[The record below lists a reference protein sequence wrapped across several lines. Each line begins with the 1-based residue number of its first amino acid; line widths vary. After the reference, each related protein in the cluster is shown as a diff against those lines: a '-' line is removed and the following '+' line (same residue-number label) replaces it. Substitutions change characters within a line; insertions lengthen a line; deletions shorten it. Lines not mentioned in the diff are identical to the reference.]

1 MIIKVKRV
9 NEAFEMVGTN
19 ERGDKVNLDAA
30 TKIGG
35 GDSAFRPMQLL
46 LVGLASCSAIDILN
60 ILYKQKQE
68 VQSFEIEVEADRT
81 SEIPSIFENIRVMI
95 KISGAISEIK
105 LEKAIRLTTT
115 KYCSVYKILQP
126 TTSLTYDYELKN

>member
-1 MIIKVKRV
+1 MKINVERI

-105 LEKAIRLTTT
+105 LEKAIRLTIT